1 MSSHTT
7 PAQQFIIPDFYSS
20 RTDSPMYVVSWLQE
34 NLSLSDDYIASL
46 VRVRKD
52 LFAEWKNGS
61 PTLTSSQVKDLKAFS
76 SAMTRLLSFLNFR
89 RDLMLRMLDFHNQ
102 EERHRPT
109 PLTPP
114 WLGTSLKAYMM
125 NHGHRGIREVDSW
138 VQAMRSANSF

>member
-1 MSSHTT
+1 MSST

-20 RTDSPMYVVSWLQE
+20 NTESPVQVVNWLQE
-34 NLSLSDDYIASL
+34 NLNLSDDYIASL

-61 PTLTSSQVKDLKAFS
+61 QTLTSSQVKDLKAFS

-89 RDLMLRMLDFHNQ
+89 RDLMIRMLDFHNEQ
-102 EERHRPT
+102 RHRPT

-114 WLGTSLKAYMM
+114 WLGTSLKAYLM
-125 NHGHRGIREVDSW
+125 NQGHRGIREVDSW
-138 VQAMRSANSF
+138 VQAMRASNSF